1 MCKGLAA
8 LPATCLRSAK
18 DIKHRLGF
26 LLPKP
31 ETWTEHCSVP
41 IKKDKTGASQRLS
54 WHEVKEWS
62 ESLQR
67 LVIHKKTVADKR
79 SQFLSHVRTRL
90 KDSLEKEK
98 LKSENPDGLVIFA
111 EFLRTE
117 YSEENIKFWLECE
130 AYRKDKTSAK
140 LAFKARK
147 IFDEYIAVDAPKEVN
162 LEAQIREKVKKN
174 ILEPTSSCF
183 DEAQSKIYTLMEKDS
198 YPRFLKSKMYLD
210 LLSQTQTK
218 SHPKFKEQ
226 IPLSS
231 DPQHARA

>member
-67 LVIHKKTVADKR
+67 LVIHK
-79 SQFLSHVRTRL
+79 
-90 KDSLEKEK
+90 
-98 LKSENPDGLVIFA
+98 NGLVIFA